1 MSSYGYI
8 ENNQIIAPVAMRS
21 RFKNIGA
28 WHLLT
33 DAQRAEHKWYPCDVI
48 NEGYDATTQIR
59 STLPELVFDND
70 TQRITATY
78 TITDKSLETVKREHK
93 ERITESRYEEEISG
107 IEVDGQ
113 AIDTDRI
120 SQTRIAQAHA
130 LVQLDPTT
138 TTIDWKCGSSWIS
151 LNADTIGLIA
161 LSIGKHVQGCFSR
174 EKVLHSKIDTCQ
186 SIEEVFSIRW

>member
-33 DAQRAEHKWYPCDVI
+33 DAKRAEHKWYPCDVI

-113 AIDTDRI
+113 AIETDRI

-130 LVQLDPTT
+130 LIQLDPS
-138 TTIDWKCGSSWIS
+138 TTIDWKSGDGWIVLDS
-151 LNADTIGLIA
+151 EIITQIA
-161 LSIGKHVQGCFSR
+161 LMIGKHVQGCFSK
-174 EKVLHSKIDTCQ
+174 EMVLHNQIDESET
-186 SIEEVFSIRW
+186 IEEVLSVQW